1 LKAVSAPLR
10 HLEILDETGGMVT
23 SPPLLFSSE
32 ELHRESFGWN
42 IPLAEL
48 VPALR
53 QRASQLGVVCV
64 EGKAKSAEV
73 VVSGIEVLL
82 EDGQVLRGEVTIAAD
97 GADSVLRN
105 SAGIL
110 IDLWAFD
117 QNAMVTSFDHSGPH
131 HDTSTERHRL
141 GGPFTTV
148 PLPGNRSSLV
158 WMGFPTTIESLM
170 ELPIERLAMEVQMA
184 THGKLGL
191 ISNLSLPR
199 SFAMRGIKA
208 REFAARRTLLVG
220 EAAHAFPPIGAQGLN
235 MSLRDAGHAVDVIV
249 GRDDAGS
256 DEVMA
261 QYNAARQ
268 ADVLQRQLVIT
279 ALNRSLL
286 AAFLPIDILKAGAM
300 AAISTF
306 PPLRELVMREGL
318 APTGHLPVAMR
329 E

>member
-1 LKAVSAPLR
+1 
-10 HLEILDETGGMVT
+10 
-23 SPPLLFSSE
+23 
-32 ELHRESFGWN
+32 
-42 IPLAEL
+42 
-48 VPALR
+48 
-53 QRASQLGVVCV
+53 
-64 EGKAKSAEV
+64 
-73 VVSGIEVLL
+73 
-82 EDGQVLRGEVTIAAD
+82 
-97 GADSVLRN
+97 
-105 SAGIL
+105 
-110 IDLWAFD
+110 
-117 QNAMVTSFDHSGPH
+117 
-131 HDTSTERHRL
+131 
-141 GGPFTTV
+141 
-148 PLPGNRSSLV
+148 
-158 WMGFPTTIESLM
+158 M
-170 ELPIERLAMEVQMA
+170 ELPIERLAMEVQLA

-199 SFAMRGIKA
+199 CFAMRGIKA

-235 MSLRDAGHAVDVIV
+235 MSLRDAGHAVVVVV

-329 E
+329 